1 MSSNSRQTGS
11 AGWTWSKTP
20 MAIPKLLPRPPYL
33 CSILLLLI
41 LVVVQPLS
49 GAEPMPNSS
58 RECAICHIR
67 WVDAL
72 VRNDPREDLMEAVL
86 ERQAGS
92 GDMCLSCHDGSV
104 VDSRFKVWS
113 TRHHTTD
120 SVPSAAVNIPTDK
133 FPLDAQG
140 RMTCATCH
148 TAHAVPDSSDIKT
161 VIFLRQSNV
170 DSALCLS
177 CHPEHAQKNDFQH
190 PLGRG
195 DSPVPQVV
203 LEAGGKTSADGHMI
217 ICQTCH
223 EPHGARNAWMLV
235 LPPSKLCIACH
246 TDKAPETKPAAGAPV
261 HSIGHTYPGFEPPAT
276 LLDERATFGSNGELG
291 CLSCHRLH
299 DASGA
304 KPLLIRKN
312 EDSSLCL
319 ECHKKEGAV
328 IESRHDLRISSP
340 ETVNAGGEKPSVSGP
355 CGSCHRI
362 HGWAR
367 DVPETN
373 RPHSSGCMECHS
385 VGGPGSHNR
394 PYMDAH
400 AVGTTLSQGM
410 STTLPLDSDTG
421 SIGCLTCHDPHS
433 PRSPEI
439 TTEEGIPFQGI
450 DSQVPE
456 PRSFLRHEGS
466 QLCALCHD
474 KIGRSEFAPHE
485 PMEFAPAVRREL
497 AMHPSIGPC
506 RVCHT
511 THNVQG
517 PHLWA
522 RTPAADSGNPIS
534 DLCGACHADKLGVQ
548 NSVHDPG
555 AAEWANKLGFVSRG
569 SCVDCHPVHGSRKRD
584 SIWATLGD
592 QEAPVQL
599 CEACHRTGGP
609 GKVMETA
616 HIGRIAGDDI
626 ENLPVSRDMRIRC
639 TTCHD
644 IHQNVQGSKL
654 LRVPIVDLCGACHE
668 DKLGVQDSVHDPGVS
683 EWARKLGF
691 VSKGSCIDCHPVH
704 GPAGESGIWG
714 SIKSEDTSAQL
725 CETCHRTGAPG
736 KAMETPHMEKTLAKN
751 SENLVVGDN
760 GRILCTTCHDIHQK
774 VQGPKLLRVP
784 RRDSGLC
791 LGCHS
796 EFSGLL
802 DTPHDLRVSAP
813 DEQNIHDEIAA
824 ESGPC
829 GSCHLVHRTSRASG
843 VWARG
848 STSEGDFGS
857 SLCTCC
863 HRQGECAEA
872 HVPKYVDHP
881 EVALVN
887 RTNSQQPGY
896 MPTFDNRG
904 EQSRTG
910 SISCLT
916 CHDPHTAPLTHE
928 AGTKTS
934 PSHRHT
940 FLRPT
945 EHQGLCADCHGMETL
960 WRFLYY
966 HKEHRNPYPERNVNL
981 LSPRKE

>member
-1 MSSNSRQTGS
+1 
-11 AGWTWSKTP
+11 
-20 MAIPKLLPRPPYL
+20 
-33 CSILLLLI
+33 
-41 LVVVQPLS
+41 
-49 GAEPMPNSS
+49 MPNSS

-72 VRNDPREDLMEAVL
+72 VRNDPREDIMEAVL

-120 SVPSAAVNIPTDK
+120 SVPSAAVNIPTDI

-148 TAHAVPDSSDIKT
+148 TAHAVPDSSDLKT

-170 DSALCLS
+170 DSALCLA

-190 PLGRG
+190 PLGHAEF
-195 DSPVPQVV
+195 PVPQMI
-203 LEAGGKTSADGHMI
+203 LDAGGKTSTDGHVI

-246 TDKAPETKPAAGAPV
+246 TDKSPEAEPAAGAPV
-261 HSIGHTYPGFEPPAT
+261 HRIGQTYPGFEPPAT

-319 ECHKKEGAV
+319 ECHKKEEMV
-328 IESRHDLRISSP
+328 IKSRHDLRLSSP
-340 ETVNAGGEKPSVSGP
+340 ETVNASGEKPSVSGP

-385 VGGPGSHNR
+385 IGGPGSYDR
-394 PYMDAH
+394 PYVDAH

-410 STTLPLDSDTG
+410 STTLPLDSTTG
-421 SIGCLTCHDPHS
+421 SIGCLTCHDPHH
-433 PRSPEI
+433 PRPSEL
-439 TTEEGIPFQGI
+439 TTEGGKPLQGAG
-450 DSQVPE
+450 SKVPE

-485 PMEFAPAVRREL
+485 PVEFAPAVRQEL
-497 AMHPSIGPC
+497 AMHFSIGPC

-511 THNVQG
+511 THNAQG

-522 RTPAADSGNPIS
+522 RTPATDSGNPIS
-534 DLCGACHADKLGVQ
+534 DLCGTCHEDKLGVQ
-548 NSVHDPG
+548 DSVHDPG
-555 AAEWANKLGFVSRG
+555 TGEWAKELGFVSRG
-569 SCVDCHPVHGSRKRD
+569 SCVDCHPVHGSRKKD
-584 SIWATLGD
+584 SIWATLGY

-616 HIGRIAGDDI
+616 HIGRIVGNDI
-626 ENLPVSRDMRIRC
+626 KNLPVSRDMRILC

-644 IHQNVQGSKL
+644 IHENVQGSKL
-654 LRVPIVDLCGACHE
+654 LRVPIADLCEACHE
-668 DKLGVQDSVHDPGVS
+668 DKLGVRNSVHDPGVS
-683 EWARKLGF
+683 EWATKLGF

-704 GPAGESGIWG
+704 GPAREGGIWE
-714 SIKSEDTSAQL
+714 SIKSGDASEQL

-751 SENLVVGDN
+751 SKNSPENLVVGDN

-774 VQGPKLLRVP
+774 VQGQKLLRVP
-784 RRDSGLC
+784 MRDSGLC
-791 LGCHS
+791 LCCHS

-802 DTPHDLRVSAP
+802 DTPHDLRISAP
-813 DEQNIHDEIAA
+813 DERNIRDEIAA

-829 GSCHLVHRTSRASG
+829 GSCHLVHSTSRASG
-843 VWARG
+843 VWARR
-848 STSEGDFGS
+848 SISRSNFGRE
-857 SLCTCC
+857 LCTCC
-863 HRQGECAEA
+863 HRQGQCAEA
-872 HVPKYVDHP
+872 HIPKYVDHP
-881 EVALVN
+881 DVALVN
-887 RTNSQQPGY
+887 RTRSQQPGY
-896 MPTFDNRG
+896 MPTFDSDG
-904 EQSRTG
+904 ERLSTG
-910 SISCLT
+910 AISCLT
-916 CHDPHTAPLTHE
+916 CHDPHAAPMTSE
-928 AGTKTS
+928 AGRKTS
-934 PSHRHT
+934 PSYRQM

-945 EHQGLCADCHGMETL
+945 ECQGLCVDCHGMEAL

-966 HKEHRNPYPERNVNL
+966 HKERRNPYAERKENP
-981 LSPRKE
+981 LSP